1 MYANSPEDTSRNVT
15 TTANGDHKVRM
26 EILEDGISRL
36 LAQLVHLEFV
46 VSIRIGLYFSSN
58 LYISSMIVMQTAR
71 SFEAHRLMHED
82 NHKVVHTWL

>member
-46 VSIRIGLYFSSN
+46 VSI
-58 LYISSMIVMQTAR
+58 
-71 SFEAHRLMHED
+71 
-82 NHKVVHTWL
+82 